1 MNIEGLVDI
10 LDDLILGAV
19 SLPLTNGKCIID
31 KEKAKDLVQDIRLN
45 MPNEIRQAKMV
56 VADRNEILQ
65 KAQKEA
71 AEIIRHAEEK
81 AKKLASQE
89 EIVKLANQKANEVV
103 GAAQARTNEIKQ
115 ATLEY
120 TSNML
125 ENMEE
130 MLAKMLLE
138 VKQNRQQIKQNLR

>member
-1 MNIEGLVDI
+1 MNLEGLIDI
-10 LDDLILGAV
+10 LDDLILSGV

-31 KEKAKDLVQDIRLN
+31 REKAKDIIQDIRLN

-71 AEIIRHAEEK
+71 AELIRYNEEK
-81 AKKLASQE
+81 AKKMISQE

-103 GAAQARTNEIKQ
+103 NAAQVRTTEIKH
-115 ATLEY
+115 ATLGY
-120 TSNML
+120 TSTML

-138 VKQNRQQIKQNLR
+138 IKQNRQQIKQNLK